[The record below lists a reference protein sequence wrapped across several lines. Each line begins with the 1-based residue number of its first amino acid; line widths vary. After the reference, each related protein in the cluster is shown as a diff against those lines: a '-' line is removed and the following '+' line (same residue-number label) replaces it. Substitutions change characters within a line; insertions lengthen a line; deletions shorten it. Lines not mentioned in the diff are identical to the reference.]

1 MANATTAAG
10 NNGVSGKT
18 ATTKAWRQSIAGT
31 QGGTYSR
38 SAVKSESQNL
48 RFAYAGVEA
57 DTPTVSR

>member
-1 MANATTAAG
+1 MANPASAAG

-18 ATTKAWRQSIAGT
+18 STTKAWRKSVAGT

-38 SAVKSESQNL
+38 SAVKSETQNL
-48 RFAYAGVEA
+48 RFAYAGVEC